1 MKPDKRNNNDS
12 GNNKRNALGLI
23 SIILWALFLT
33 LLFRSCWSSYENAG
47 MVEVPYT
54 TFKEWLEADKIQQ
67 ANVESGQITFT
78 LREGVEVELP
88 QQEETGGAGDLM
100 NALLP
105 EPPQDETAVTEY
117 VTVRLSGVSDVELM
131 NQLEEHLPDGAYTK
145 PVDNSAY
152 LLNLFL
158 AYILPILVMVG
169 LFLFMFRVGG
179 KGGIG
184 GMGNLGKSNAK
195 VYVEKKTGVTFRD
208 VAGQDEAKES
218 LQEIIDI
225 LHNPQKYT
233 EIGAKLPK
241 GALLVGPPG
250 TGKTLLAKAV
260 AGEANVPFF
269 SISGSDFVEMF
280 VGMGAARVRDL
291 FKEAAKMA
299 PCIIFIDE
307 IDTIGKSR
315 DNRMGGNDEREQTLN
330 QLLAELDG
338 FDPGKGII
346 VLGAT
351 NRPEV
356 LYKALLRPGRFD
368 RRVYMGLPDI
378 KGREEILK
386 VHARGK
392 PLGDDVDL
400 KSIARGTAGFAGAD
414 LENLLNEA
422 AIMATRSKRRFIMQ
436 ADIDE
441 AILKVVMGPEKKSR
455 VVSERA
461 RRLTAYHESGH
472 AIASF
477 FLKNADPV
485 HYITIIPRGAAGGF
499 TWYRKA
505 EDAEDFTSRGE
516 MFDSIVSALG
526 GRIAEQLFLEDIS
539 TGASGDIQQAT
550 NIARDMVMKYGMS
563 EKLGPI
569 SFDDS
574 SHSIFIGRDFGTT
587 KSYSEE
593 TAATIDE
600 EVKHIFDQAY
610 AKCEALLRE
619 HADLLTGLAE
629 YLLIHETIE
638 GDDFRYYCEHGQ
650 MPIHPD
656 DTIEPPAKVIRRM
669 DEAPE
674 TPQPEAPSAPDVDAP
689 NSDPGEQP

>member
-1 MKPDKRNNNDS
+1 MAQKSKNNNKMNMNMPRPSMLWIYGLIGLFIIGWYLFDGSNEAPLPSDWTTVQEMVEKGDVEKIQVVNRDQAQVFLKKEAGEKYRNDSVDKRFRRLPESGVQLTFTIGSVDS
-12 GNNKRNALGLI
+12 
-23 SIILWALFLT
+23 
-33 LLFRSCWSSYENAG
+33 FREDLKAAEEKSGQTVPVIYENKANDWTSILINLLPWVVIIGAWFFIMRSMSRGAG
-47 MVEVPYT
+47 AGGGGGIMNVGKAKAQVFDKDNSKRV
-54 TFKEWLEADKIQQ
+54 TFK
-67 ANVESGQITFT
+67 
-78 LREGVEVELP
+78 
-88 QQEETGGAGDLM
+88 
-100 NALLP
+100 
-105 EPPQDETAVTEY
+105 
-117 VTVRLSGVSDVELM
+117 
-131 NQLEEHLPDGAYTK
+131 
-145 PVDNSAY
+145 
-152 LLNLFL
+152 
-158 AYILPILVMVG
+158 
-169 LFLFMFRVGG
+169 
-179 KGGIG
+179 
-184 GMGNLGKSNAK
+184 
-195 VYVEKKTGVTFRD
+195 D
-208 VAGQDEAKES
+208 VAGLEEAKV
-218 LQEIIDI
+218 EIMEIVDF
-225 LHNPQKYT
+225 LKKADKYK
-233 EIGAKLPK
+233 ELGAKIPK

-260 AGEANVPFF
+260 AGEANVPFL

-280 VGMGAARVRDL
+280 VGVGASRVRDL
-291 FKEAAKMA
+291 FEQAKQKA
-299 PCIIFIDE
+299 PCIVFIDE
-307 IDTIGKSR
+307 IDAIGRARGKNAGFS
-315 DNRMGGNDEREQTLN
+315 GNDERENTLN
-330 QLLAELDG
+330 QLLTEMDG
-338 FDPGKGII
+338 FQTNTGVI
-346 VLGAT
+346 VLAAT
-351 NRPEV
+351 NRADI
-356 LYKALLRPGRFD
+356 LDNALLRPGRFD

-505 EDAEDFTSRGE
+505 KDAEDFTSRGE

-638 GDDFRYYCEHGQ
+638 GDDFRYYCEHGV
-650 MPIHPD
+650 MPVHPD

-674 TPQPEAPSAPDVDAP
+674 APQPDVEAPAQPTDGAAPEDD
-689 NSDPGEQP
+689 SDKTE